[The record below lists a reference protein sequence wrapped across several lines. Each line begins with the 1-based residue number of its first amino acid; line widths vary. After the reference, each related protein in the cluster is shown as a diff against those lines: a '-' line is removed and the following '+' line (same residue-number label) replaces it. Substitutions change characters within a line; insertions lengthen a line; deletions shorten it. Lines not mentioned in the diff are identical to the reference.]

1 MLNVNDIVEGKVTGI
16 TVFGAFVQI
25 EEGKSGLI
33 HISEISTGY
42 VSDINDFLVIGQ
54 EVKAVV
60 LSVEKDGSKLSLSL
74 KKYLEDH
81 EGKKADKRDDF
92 KKTAKKER
100 VFYESPPPMIEPLR
114 EDSSFEDKLN
124 KFMKDSDEKLSALK
138 KNTDSK
144 RGGGYVR
151 RG

>member
-1 MLNVNDIVEGKVTGI
+1 M
-16 TVFGAFVQI
+16 
-25 EEGKSGLI
+25 
-33 HISEISTGY
+33 
-42 VSDINDFLVIGQ
+42 VIGQ

-60 LSVEKDGSKLSLSL
+60 LSVEKDGGKLSLSL

-81 EGKKADKRDDF
+81 GEKKPDKKEFQKKAL
-92 KKTAKKER
+92 KKEKES
-100 VFYESPPPMIEPLR
+100 FASPPPIYEPVK
-114 EDSSFEDKLN
+114 EDNSFEDKLN

-138 KNTDSK
+138 KNTDNK